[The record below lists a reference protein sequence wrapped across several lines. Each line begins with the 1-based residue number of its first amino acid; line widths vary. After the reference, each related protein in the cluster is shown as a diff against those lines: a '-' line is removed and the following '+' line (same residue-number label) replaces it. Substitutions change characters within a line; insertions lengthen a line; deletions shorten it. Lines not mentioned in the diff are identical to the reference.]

1 VGSRIIASLLSLI
14 VLVVIWE
21 LLAGVI
27 DSRLLPPPTMVFAA
41 MAAESR
47 TGALPYHLAIT
58 LLRVAAAFVL
68 AMAIGFGI
76 GLAMG
81 RSALVDKVFD
91 GWLVLLLNLPAL
103 VVVIL
108 FYVWFGLTEV
118 AAVAA
123 VAVNKIPTVVVT
135 VREGARALDPDYL
148 AVARVFRFGRM
159 RTFRHVIAPQ
169 LTPYVV
175 AAARSGLSLIWKI
188 VLVVELLGRSDGVG
202 FQLSLFF
209 QLFDVT
215 MILAYTL
222 AFVIVIQLLELAIMQ
237 PLERRISRWRQ

>member
-1 VGSRIIASLLSLI
+1 VGSRITASVLSLI
-14 VLVVIWE
+14 VLGALWE
-21 LLAGVI
+21 LLAGVV
-27 DSRLLPPPTMVFAA
+27 DSRLLPAPSTVFAA
-41 MAAESR
+41 MAAESSS
-47 TGALPYHLAIT
+47 GALPYHVAIT

-68 AMAIGFGI
+68 AMAIGVAV

-103 VVVIL
+103 VIVIL

-159 RTFRHVIAPQ
+159 RTLRHVIAPQ
-169 LTPYVV
+169 MTPYVV

-222 AFVIVIQLLELAIMQ
+222 AFVIVIQLLEFGIMQ
-237 PLERRISRWRQ
+237 PLERRAARWRQ

>member
-1 VGSRIIASLLSLI
+1 MASRITFSLLSLI
-14 VLVVIWE
+14 VLGVIWE
-21 LLAGVI
+21 LLAGFF
-27 DSRLLPPPTMVFAA
+27 DSRLLPPPTTVFAA
-41 MAAESR
+41 MVSETRS
-47 TGALPYHLAIT
+47 GELPQHLAIT

-68 AMAIGFGI
+68 AMAIGFAL

-81 RSALVDKVFD
+81 RSTLVDKVFD

-103 VVVIL
+103 VVIIL

-148 AVARVFRFGRM
+148 AVARVFRFGKL

-175 AAARSGLSLIWKI
+175 ASARSGLSLIWKI
-188 VLVVELLGRSDGVG
+188 VLVVELLGRSDGIG

-209 QLFDVT
+209 QLFDVK

-222 AFVIVIQLLELAIMQ
+222 AFVVVIQLLELGVMQ
-237 PLERRISRWRQ
+237 PLERRASRWRQ